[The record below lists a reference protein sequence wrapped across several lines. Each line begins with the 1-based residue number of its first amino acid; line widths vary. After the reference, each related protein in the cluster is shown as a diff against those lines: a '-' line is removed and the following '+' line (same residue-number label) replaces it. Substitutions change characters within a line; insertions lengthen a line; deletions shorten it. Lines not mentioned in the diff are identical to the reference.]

1 MKTNAPSKSQL
12 IELSQDEI
20 GKVPIQ
26 SWAGREFKTANRSF
40 VDFASTNYL
49 GFDFDPLM
57 HKRGTEYAQKWGS
70 IAGWSRLEVDPEIYR
85 SLESRLCGFL
95 GVENILLSHTI
106 TITNFSTI
114 PVVAEKGIIFA
125 DSVVHTVV
133 WEACRLARDHGAK
146 LVKFQHQNLQNLEDL
161 LKQNKDVHPKIIAVD
176 GVYSISTEIAPVREL
191 LDLCRRYDAYL
202 YIDDAHGFGVL
213 GEDPTQ
219 KNPLGL
225 KGNGVV
231 NFASA
236 NWDRIF
242 YVSSFG
248 KAFCTYT
255 AFSTIPPEF
264 KSDLSALSMQNI
276 FSAPPL
282 PYVLGTVEAA
292 LDLNEQRGD
301 QARAKILALT
311 KRLVDGLRSLGCN
324 VTNEIYQPV
333 VFLEV
338 GTVDQLRDFARLLWD
353 AGFVAGVRAFP
364 LVPPDECGLR
374 FATSALHDE
383 KHIDSLL
390 NAVEKIRSQ
399 LNSKAA

>member
-26 SWAGREFKTANRSF
+26 SWSGREFKTASRSF

-57 HKRGTEYAQKWGS
+57 HKRGTEYVQKWGS

-85 SLESRLCGFL
+85 SLESRLCKFL
-95 GVENILLSHTI
+95 GAENILLSHTI

-125 DSVVHTVV
+125 DSIVHTVV

-146 LVKFQHQNLQNLEDL
+146 LLKFQHQNLQNLEDL

-191 LDLCRRYDAYL
+191 LELCRRYDAYL

-213 GEDPTQ
+213 GETPTA

-236 NWDRIF
+236 DWDRIF

-301 QARAKILALT
+301 QARAKILSLT

-364 LVPPDECGLR
+364 LVPADECGLR

-390 NAVEKIRSQ
+390 NAVENIRSK